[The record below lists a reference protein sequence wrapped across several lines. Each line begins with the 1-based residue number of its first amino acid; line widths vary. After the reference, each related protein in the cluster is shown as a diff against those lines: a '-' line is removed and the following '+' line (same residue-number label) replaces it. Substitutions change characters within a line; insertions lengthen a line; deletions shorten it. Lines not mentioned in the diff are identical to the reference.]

1 MYIMKKLLEKIFK
14 KEPQLHY
21 IIAAYQPL
29 EVNMLGAGVKITEYD
44 LNDLAES
51 DEMQID
57 KIYQRS

>member
-1 MYIMKKLLEKIFK
+1 
-14 KEPQLHY
+14 
-21 IIAAYQPL
+21 
-29 EVNMLGAGVKITEYD
+29 MLGAGVKITEYD